1 MCSSDLRAAEANFR
15 VADLALELAWIKPGS
30 FAMGSPRAGD
40 GDERPVTRVTL
51 SAGFW
56 LGVTEVTQAQW
67 TAVMGKNPS
76 AHRGDLL
83 PVESVTWTEARDFCR
98 RLTERERTAGR
109 LPPGLERQAARF
121 VAFNHERLR
130 RIIESLPGKH
140 SALLQLL
147 PLLFHG
153 NHPGLPG
160 FVSADT
166 PCEIGRAH
174 V

>member
-1 MCSSDLRAAEANFR
+1 MPRLRIVLVVLLLTLPAAGRASADSTRAAEANFR

-76 AHRGDLL
+76 AHRGNRRTIGTMAERQIDEFAAPALGG
-83 PVESVTWTEARDFCR
+83 ARAHRSDGGCR
-98 RLTERERTAGR
+98 RVAKREQALRDLCQLNPPHGRSGKKRVIRIRLHHART
-109 LPPGLERQAARF
+109 
-121 VAFNHERLR
+121 
-130 RIIESLPGKH
+130 
-140 SALLQLL
+140 
-147 PLLFHG
+147 
-153 NHPGLPG
+153 
-160 FVSADT
+160 
-166 PCEIGRAH
+166 
-174 V
+174 